1 VGDPQFAADAEQA
14 REVAEKN
21 ASFFSENAAYAQ
33 RVSELD
39 TYRNIRTAINREVT
53 GIRRLLDIGNGGV
66 FDYDVSLV
74 REIVAVDLFVDR
86 DVAASQP
93 DHVTLREGD
102 ALDLSA
108 EEDEDYDAA
117 LLAFVFHHL
126 TGRNAEDL
134 VQNVRRSLAEA
145 HRILRPGGQLI
156 IAESCVPSWFYPVE
170 KALYRP
176 LVAFARTRF
185 MEHPATLQMPVSVL
199 DQLVRERFSSPTLA
213 KVPVGR
219 WLMQFGKRWPSALTV
234 ARPYMITAR
243 RP

>member
-1 VGDPQFAADAEQA
+1 VANRKFPDVEQA
-14 REVAEKN
+14 PDVAEKN
-21 ASFFSENAAYAQ
+21 VAFFSQNAAYSR

-39 TYRNIRTAINREVT
+39 TYRNIRAAINREVT
-53 GIRRLLDIGNGGV
+53 GVRRLLDIGNGGV

-74 REIVAVDLFVDR
+74 GEIVAVDLFIDR
-86 DVAASQP
+86 GVAASQP
-93 DHVTLREGD
+93 SHVTLREGD

-108 EEDEDYDAA
+108 EEDGDYDAA

-145 HRILRPGGQLI
+145 HRILRPGGRLI
-156 IAESCVPSWFYPVE
+156 VAESCVPSWFYAVE

-185 MEHPATLQMPVSVL
+185 MQHPPTLQMPANVL

-213 KVPVGR
+213 KIPVGR

-234 ARPYMITAR
+234 ARPYMIMAQR
-243 RP
+243 H